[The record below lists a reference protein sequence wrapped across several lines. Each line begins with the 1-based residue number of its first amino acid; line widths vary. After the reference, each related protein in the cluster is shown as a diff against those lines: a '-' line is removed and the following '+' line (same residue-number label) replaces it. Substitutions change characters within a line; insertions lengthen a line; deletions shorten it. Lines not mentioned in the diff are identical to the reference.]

1 LDLPASQLYRNPS
14 LWFFYMNNSLIH
26 VIQIQEAFA
35 LGLGEI
41 QRARATD
48 KVASGTAQ
56 VADKTAKAMHDLDSK
71 MRISERTGN
80 AVGAVKESAV
90 MQQTGAALTKAGES
104 VRNATRKVMEQP
116 AVSSAADS
124 VSAGIR
130 KLTAGFSSMTGR
142 HTASDST
149 DAPPVVPENTVSGD
163 P

>member
-1 LDLPASQLYRNPS
+1 
-14 LWFFYMNNSLIH
+14 M
-26 VIQIQEAFA
+26 IQIQEAFA

-124 VSAGIR
+124 VSAGFR